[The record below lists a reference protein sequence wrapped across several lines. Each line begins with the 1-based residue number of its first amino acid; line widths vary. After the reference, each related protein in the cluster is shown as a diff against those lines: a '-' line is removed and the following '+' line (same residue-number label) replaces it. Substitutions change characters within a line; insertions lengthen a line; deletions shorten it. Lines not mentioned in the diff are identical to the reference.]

1 MWGSGEPHQTARP
14 PHSGRSLAQNGCVH
28 GRAQTGGPRTDGGL
42 FSGVDALVSGIL
54 PDSIDDNNSRICG
67 AADLS
72 SGHRWALSTR
82 KNRRQT
88 AVATIREPANAKRP
102 STALKVPIHHTDGTR
117 LITHD
122 D

>member
-1 MWGSGEPHQTARP
+1 MAASFPVWT
-14 PHSGRSLAQNGCVH
+14 L
-28 GRAQTGGPRTDGGL
+28 
-42 FSGVDALVSGIL
+42 LVSGFL

-88 AVATIREPANAKRP
+88 AVATIRAGQRQ
-102 STALKVPIHHTDGTR
+102 TAIHRAESADSPHRWHTIDHT
-117 LITHD
+117 
-122 D
+122 